1 MSEQRTPAVASPW
14 RDPESVYQVIQLV
27 GSDGESWEGAA
38 SAAISEAAKSIVD
51 LRVAQVVELD
61 TQLVDGV
68 VRAYRVRLKLSYRI
82 DRRRVSAETGEARV
96 VRRYL
101 VVVNQAVVGSA
112 LTDKV
117 SELAAAGPAEFHA
130 LVPAALSK
138 EYAAARRLST
148 FGVDPMSGY
157 TFGDLSPLA
166 GPDEV
171 GLRQAAER
179 LSDQLE
185 SLRRRGIHPSGEVG
199 DPDPLSA
206 IGTVL
211 SRASFDEILI
221 STSPSAVSRWTR
233 MDLPSRV
240 ERRFHLPV
248 THVSG
253 EAEPAEGGSDHAP

>member
-1 MSEQRTPAVASPW
+1 MSEKYPPEAPPPR

-27 GSDGESWEGAA
+27 GSDAESWEGAA
-38 SAAISEAAKSIVD
+38 AAAIEEAAKSIVD
-51 LRVAQVVELD
+51 LRVAQVIELD
-61 TQLVDGV
+61 THLVEGI
-68 VRAYRVRLKLSYRI
+68 VRAYRVRLKVSYRI
-82 DRRRVSAETGEARV
+82 DRRRVSPETGEERV

-101 VVVNQAVVGSA
+101 VVVNQAVTGPA

-117 SELAAAGPAEFHA
+117 LALSDAGPAEFHV
-130 LVPAALSK
+130 LVPATLSK
-138 EYAAARRLST
+138 DYAAARRLST

-166 GPDEV
+166 GPDEA

-179 LSDQLE
+179 LSDHLE
-185 SLRRRGIHPSGEVG
+185 LLRRRGIRPTGEVG
-199 DPDPLSA
+199 DPDPLTA

-233 MDLPSRV
+233 MDLPSRI
-240 ERRFHLPV
+240 ERRFRLPV
-248 THVSG
+248 THVQG
-253 EAEPAEGGSDHAP
+253 EPAPEEVR